1 MKFAANKLILTIFR
15 KLCINNEKEIWI
27 KYEEVFL

>member
-15 KLCINNEKEIWI
+15 KFCINNKKEI
-27 KYEEVFL
+27 

>member
-15 KLCINNEKEIWI
+15 KFCINNEKEI
-27 KYEEVFL
+27 